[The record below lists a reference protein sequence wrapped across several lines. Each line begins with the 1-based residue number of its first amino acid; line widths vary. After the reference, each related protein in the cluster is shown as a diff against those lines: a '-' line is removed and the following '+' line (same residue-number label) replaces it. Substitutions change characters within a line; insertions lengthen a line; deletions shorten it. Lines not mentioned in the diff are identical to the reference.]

1 MALIPSIFKAD
12 HPVNTWLKPG
22 APLLVA
28 ILLPLVIF
36 FQQFLLSLSSAT
48 LSTGLESMTAV
59 EEPEDPGVASL
70 TVSAKLLIKVRHAS
84 VDALARRGFEAEPP
98 TDDELDHLDEQ
109 AINRVD
115 KLRVAMVAGEL
126 FGPEA
131 ALTRLDALSAVAD
144 PSGPV
149 AADIDWLRRWYTEN
163 IPAADGS
170 LPAST
175 VTPEAIDA
183 LIDRHGWFA
192 QLAFSLGKHESD
204 PLRWSA
210 VSGGE
215 RFLAFSVLWLVLL
228 GTLALAGIIV
238 LIVWFP
244 RLQRGA
250 LVFQADPPSAPAQV
264 YYETFAVFCL
274 IFLFG
279 DMFSVAVLGETSS
292 LALMLSQVLIWAC
305 ALAMLWPRLRGVPRM
320 EFADDLG
327 ISPGEG
333 FSREVIIGFGAFVA
347 SRPALSLTSFL
358 ISTLSELFGD
368 ATEQVGVP
376 MYEQPLSHSWVLVVL
391 GALVSVIWA
400 PFVEEALF
408 RGTLLAALR
417 EKVGPAAAI
426 GVSSLAF
433 GAIHPYP
440 VSGLIY
446 VTVMGLILGLL
457 RHWRGSLIAPITL
470 HLLHNAQIECATL
483 GTILLID

>member
-238 LIVWFP
+238 LIVWF
-244 RLQRGA
+244 
-250 LVFQADPPSAPAQV
+250 
-264 YYETFAVFCL
+264 T
-274 IFLFG
+274 
-279 DMFSVAVLGETSS
+279 
-292 LALMLSQVLIWAC
+292 
-305 ALAMLWPRLRGVPRM
+305 
-320 EFADDLG
+320 
-327 ISPGEG
+327 
-333 FSREVIIGFGAFVA
+333 REVIIGFGAFVA

-446 VTVMGLILGLL
+446 VTVIGLILGLL